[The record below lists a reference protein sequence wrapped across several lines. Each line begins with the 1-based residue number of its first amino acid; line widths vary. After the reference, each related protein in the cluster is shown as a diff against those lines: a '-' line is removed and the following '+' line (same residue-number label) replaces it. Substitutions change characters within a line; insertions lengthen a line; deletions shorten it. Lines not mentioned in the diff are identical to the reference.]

1 MRARSLLSGQSSVE
15 FLVALP
21 VLILLLFGIIQF
33 ALIYQA
39 RATLNHATMLA
50 ARAGAVNNG
59 SKTAMRAALARGLTP
74 LFAAKPTDGGYTEAW
89 TEARTKETLPTL
101 ATLTVLNPTRAA
113 FADFAQAR
121 LDGKA
126 GRELPNDTLNYRNT
140 APGGSSR
147 ISIQDANLLHLRVTY
162 CYRLIVPVL
171 DRVIHATVN
180 ALSSSDSS
188 LSANGM
194 SDPFGTN
201 GARTRPNCVNP
212 LARGERRI
220 EIRSEAFVRMQT
232 PFYDSNL

>member
-1 MRARSLLSGQSSVE
+1 MRARKPLSGQSSVE

-59 SKTAMRAALARGLTP
+59 SRTAMRAALARGLTP
-74 LFAAKPTDGGYTEAW
+74 LFAAKPTDGAYTDAW
-89 TEARTKETLPTL
+89 KKARTEETLATL

-113 FADFAQAR
+113 FGDFAQAR

-140 APGGSSR
+140 APGGASR

-171 DRVIHATVN
+171 DRVIYATVN

-194 SDPFGTN
+194 SDPFGTI
-201 GARTRPNCVNP
+201 GARTRPNCINP
-212 LARGERRI
+212 VARGEHRI